1 MPRTRTRTKSRN
13 VKRGGGGQCGAN
25 TFEEAPIKLHRN
37 HLGGGRRHK
46 GLSRKS
52 TKKVNRCVKKA
63 NAKKSAKA
71 KRSATKKCMK
81 LKKRLSKH

>member
-1 MPRTRTRTKSRN
+1 MSRTRTNSRN
-13 VKRGGGGQCGAN
+13 VKKGGGQCAAAN
-25 TFEEAPIKLHRN
+25 SFKDSLILPIN
-37 HLGGGRRHK
+37 SLGGGRRHK

-52 TKKVNRCVKKA
+52 TKKVKRCVKKA
-63 NAKKSAKA
+63 NAKKSSKA

>member
-1 MPRTRTRTKSRN
+1 MSRTRTKSRT
-13 VKRGGGGQCGAN
+13 VKRGGQCAAAAAN
-25 TFEEAPIKLHRN
+25 SFKDSLIMPIN
-37 HLGGGRRHK
+37 SLGGGRRHRK

-52 TKKVNRCVKKA
+52 TKKVKRCVKKA
-63 NAKKSAKA
+63 NAKKSTKA